1 MLRNTRHSTEAGAS
15 NLFELFIDIIRA
27 LEAVL
32 DVGRHVAVLY
42 AASDGTTT
50 VRTIASSVGSR
61 QLALTNVDV
70 MSATFTASV
79 VLNLRTVWVSGR
91 SRGKVLLGLTTRFS
105 VRVVYDDDGA
115 EHVASSG
122 ATHGSAELLA
132 RFAPRRFVAGTIG
145 PTGREPR
152 ARPPVGPESARLA
165 RVCIRGCG
173 SGYRAIC
180 GEHGQNGLRVTVRV
194 KESTHQ

>member
-32 DVGRHVAVLY
+32 DVGRHLAVLY
-42 AASDGTTT
+42 AARDGATT
-50 VRTIASSVGSR
+50 VRTIAASVGSR

-91 SRGKVLLGLTTRFS
+91 SRGKVLPGLTTRFS

-115 EHVASSG
+115 EWVASS
-122 ATHGSAELLA
+122 AAHGQAELLA
-132 RFAPRRFVAGTIG
+132 RFAPRRVVAGEDWADGPGAEGEAASQLGSPACASGAVGPVIG
-145 PTGREPR
+145 PF
-152 ARPPVGPESARLA
+152 AASSART
-165 RVCIRGCG
+165 G
-173 SGYRAIC
+173 S
-180 GEHGQNGLRVTVRV
+180 
-194 KESTHQ
+194 ESQFE